1 MAFDPVDSVAVAE
14 VKSAFHGFDTDIAG
28 VSKFDD
34 QSIATDAI
42 QEVQDSKPQTADNSV
57 ADHAEAGAQK
67 HADTN
72 ILAQFFDSTGS
83 IVNRY
88 V

>member
-1 MAFDPVDSVAVAE
+1 MAFDPVDSTAIAD
-14 VKSAFHGFDTDIAG
+14 VKSAFHGFDTDIGG
-28 VSKFDD
+28 VAKFDD
-34 QSIATDAI
+34 MTIATDAV
-42 QEVQDSKPQTADNSV
+42 QEVQDYKLQPTDASTSDLSEV
-57 ADHAEAGAQK
+57 AEK

-72 ILAQFFDSTGS
+72 ILAQYFDSTGS